1 MAKVLVE
8 SLSSGKPT
16 PFRLRRVPPARA
28 HSSSS
33 SFRAAQSMEGKNA
46 KIYKELGLF
55 SLKKKIE
62 ETVNRA
68 EMITPLAMEF
78 EEERRIKQEEV
89 LRECNLW
96 NDDLT
101 TSNES
106 LTALADA
113 IRVVNDLKDMRHKAE
128 EAKLITQ
135 LAEMDIINDQ
145 LFQQAYTASLDVN
158 KFLDRYEMS
167 KLLRGPYDNQ
177 GACMIIKAG
186 MEGTAS
192 EIWTEKVLHMYARW
206 AEKNGC
212 NVTGLETFPSM
223 EGGTKLATIEFEK
236 EYMYGYLSGEKGIHR
251 LIHSSLDGSTI
262 RETWSASID
271 VIPLF
276 LEKMIDFHID
286 DRDIEVSS
294 PSHVETFCRSK
305 ISVSIQHIP
314 SNTIVHCSEKQ
325 RKNQTKPKCE
335 RSQFANKMKA
345 LNRLKAKLLVMAM
358 EERLET
364 LKIKNDDCLKEN
376 KYETRRYMLRHQ
388 KSVHDI
394 KTGMILPDLN
404 SVLDGNIEPFIRAH
418 ICLRRGRKLG

>member
-1 MAKVLVE
+1 
-8 SLSSGKPT
+8 
-16 PFRLRRVPPARA
+16 
-28 HSSSS
+28 
-33 SFRAAQSMEGKNA
+33 
-46 KIYKELGLF
+46 
-55 SLKKKIE
+55 
-62 ETVNRA
+62 
-68 EMITPLAMEF
+68 MITPVAMEF

-89 LRECNLW
+89 LRESNLW

-113 IRVVNDLKDMRHKAE
+113 IRVVNDLKDMRHKVLSSDRAE

-167 KLLRGPYDNQ
+167 KLLRGPYDNE

-192 EIWTEKVLHMYARW
+192 EMWTEKVLHMYARW
-206 AEKNGC
+206 AENNGC

-236 EYMYGYLSGEKGIHR
+236 EYMYGYLSGERGIHR

-294 PSHVETFCRSK
+294 PSHGETFCRSK
-305 ISVSIQHIP
+305 ISVSIHHIP
-314 SNTIVHCSEKQ
+314 SNTIVQCSG
-325 RKNQTKPKCE
+325 E

-358 EERLET
+358 EERSET
-364 LKIKNDDCLKEN
+364 NKIKNDDFLKEN
-376 KYETRRYMLRHQ
+376 KYETRRYLLRPQ

-394 KTGMILPDLN
+394 KTGIILPDLN